1 MWVDQHAPTKSAEL
15 CVAPKKVKEV
25 RAWLED
31 ALQLHSNKKLL
42 ILVGSPGIGKSTMI
56 KVLAKELGLVICS
69 WNESVAPRDNNAGAG
84 AGGSNILLSIDQ
96 TSPLDS
102 FQEFLQ
108 QTGAGFS
115 SLTLS
120 SSDHPKQR
128 QFAFAKSTSTR
139 TSNNSANNNNNNN
152 KSLILLEDWP
162 NLHGPDMELRFRTLM
177 ANHLQ
182 QRSHGVPTVLI
193 FSDVSE
199 GKHRP
204 DDLERLVAPAQLYSY
219 TNSSST
225 SSAITSA
232 SEISSASGV
241 QIMTIHKVTKPKM
254 KKVLQAIATSHGCD
268 GEVPL
273 NFWEQVHDQSSGDLR
288 HAILSLQLELSG
300 RTCLPKA
307 NNNMKHKER
316 DTKLSTFHALGK
328 LLYAKRNIT
337 PESNTLAFDPEG
349 TMERSDMG
357 LGGSLGFLE
366 YHSVDFFTDIIELSS
381 AMQHFSDAALLLDCP
396 MDFVSSS
403 SLLGVWFRISIWRNA
418 FIPHI

>member
-1 MWVDQHAPTKSAEL
+1 MWVDQHAPAKSAEL

-31 ALQLHSNKKLL
+31 ALQIHSNKKLL

-56 KVLAKELGLVICS
+56 KVLANELGLVICS
-69 WNESVAPRDNNAGAG
+69 WNESVAPRDNAGAF
-84 AGGSNILLSIDQ
+84 AGGSNSLLSIDQ

-120 SSDHPKQR
+120 SSDPKR
-128 QFAFAKSTSTR
+128 QQFAKSTG
-139 TSNNSANNNNNNN
+139 NNSTNNN

-219 TNSSST
+219 TNSSS
-225 SSAITSA
+225 SA
-232 SEISSASGV
+232 SQSSSASGV

-307 NNNMKHKER
+307 NNNMQHKER

-328 LLYAKRNIT
+328 LLYAKRKIT

-357 LGGSLGFLE
+357 LSGSLGFLE

-396 MDFVSSS
+396 MDFVSIII
-403 SLLGVWFRISIWRNA
+403 SLLGVRFLY
-418 FIPHI
+418 